1 MTAGRVPAWS
11 RVRFSLRWKI
21 TLPFMLLAL
30 VLGIGATVLLNRLM
44 QETEET
50 RFLRQLADSGQQ
62 ASDAVVRLEADLLEV
77 ERLIAN
83 TEGVADAVGGANAE
97 SLRQRVLPLVIN
109 SGVDVVAVID
119 SSATSLLS
127 IRRAPDS
134 PPGEYSSERGEA
146 FYGQWG
152 FVGEILQGVEDEG
165 IGDKRAGL
173 ESIRLGDQSPFV
185 FFVGGPLR
193 SASGEVFGAVLVG
206 HYLDTLVDVLGSQAS
221 ANVSIYH
228 LDTGDLLNSGL
239 ESASA
244 ETARLTS
251 DLLAEVTSEGGTA
264 SPVRPLDV
272 AGVAYEEVLLPF
284 VARGGEPFGVL
295 GVSLLWAPLG
305 VSVRDNLLM
314 VVSLSALSLA
324 LIVLIGLFISSR
336 ITRPLVEIA
345 EASAEVATGRLDTR
359 VSEKGGDELALLGR
373 TFNYMVEGLREG
385 TIYRDLLGRT
395 MTPEVREQ
403 LRKSLVDG
411 RGVLEGQESLASIL
425 CADLGGL
432 ALIAEE
438 REPREVLATLHE
450 YYDALVPILGQH
462 GGVVSKFDGES
473 LTAFFGI
480 LPRSLPAHVSALQA
494 VHAAMA
500 MLEAVAAMGEA
511 RAERGLR
518 ALDMG
523 IGVSTGRVVAGGV
536 GSKERMHYAV
546 LGDTVSTALRI
557 QQAARELTS
566 GGLLISEDTEHYLG
580 SARRQFEFGRTGVAQ
595 LRGKKKQ
602 VTVYEVRGRLS
613 RLVERRGS
621 EGRR

>member
-1 MTAGRVPAWS
+1 MSTGQAPAWS

-30 VLGIGATVLLNRLM
+30 VLGIGATILLNRLM
-44 QETEET
+44 QESEET

-62 ASDAVVRLEADLLEV
+62 ASDAVVRVEVDLLEV

-83 TEGVADAVGGANAE
+83 TEGVADSAGEANAE

-109 SGVDVVAVID
+109 SGVDIVVVLD
-119 SSATSLLS
+119 PSATSLLS
-127 IRRAPDS
+127 VRRAPDA

-146 FYGQWG
+146 YFSEWP
-152 FVGEILQGVEDEG
+152 FVTGILRGEVDEG

-173 ESIRLGDQSPFV
+173 ESIQIGDRPVHV

-193 SASGEVFGAVLVG
+193 SPSGQVLGAVLVG
-206 HYLDTLVDVLGSQAS
+206 RYLDGLVSILGSQA
-221 ANVSIYH
+221 AGNVSIYQ
-228 LDTGDLLNSGL
+228 LETGELLRSSL
-239 ESASA
+239 ESVSSEA
-244 ETARLTS
+244 ARLPS
-251 DLLAEVTSEGGTA
+251 DLMARVISEGETV
-264 SPVRPLDV
+264 SPVRPLDA

-284 VARGGEPFGVL
+284 VARGGEPLGVM

-314 VVSLSALSLA
+314 IVSLSALSLA

-336 ITRPLVEIA
+336 ITGPLVEIA
-345 EASAEVATGRLDTR
+345 DASAAVATGRLDTR
-359 VSEKGGDELALLGR
+359 VPEKGDDELALLGR
-373 TFNYMVEGLREG
+373 TFNFMVEGLREG
-385 TIYRDLLGRT
+385 TVYRDLLGRT
-395 MTPEVREQ
+395 MTPEVRDQ

-411 RGVLEGQESLASIL
+411 RGVLEGQESIATIL

-432 ALIAEE
+432 ALIAEDL
-438 REPREVLATLHE
+438 EPREVLATLHE
-450 YYDALVPILGQH
+450 YYDELIPIIGHH

-480 LPRSLPAHVSALQA
+480 LPRRVPPQVSALQA

-500 MLEAVAAMGEA
+500 MLEAVEELGTARASRGEA
-511 RAERGLR
+511 

-523 IGVSTGRVVAGGV
+523 IGVSTGPVVAGGV

-546 LGDTVSTALRI
+546 LGDTVSTAMRI

-580 SARRQFEFGRTGVAQ
+580 GARRQFEFGRTGVAQ
-595 LRGKKKQ
+595 LRGKRRQ
-602 VTVYEVRGRLS
+602 VTVLEVRRRLS
-613 RLVERRGS
+613 RLVERRA
-621 EGRR
+621 

>member
-1 MTAGRVPAWS
+1 
-11 RVRFSLRWKI
+11 VRFSLRWKI

-44 QETEET
+44 QESEET

-62 ASDAVVRLEADLLEV
+62 ASDAVVRDEADLLEV

-83 TEGVADAVGGANAE
+83 TEGIVEAVDQANAE

-109 SGVDVVAVID
+109 SRVDIVVVLD
-119 SSATSLLS
+119 RSATSLLT
-127 IRRAPDS
+127 IRRAPDA

-146 FYGQWG
+146 FYADWP
-152 FVGEILQGVEDEG
+152 FVSEILQGVVDEG

-173 ESIRLGDQSPFV
+173 EGIQVGDRPLHV

-193 SASGEVFGAVLVG
+193 IPSGEVLGAVLVG
-206 HYLDTLVDVLGSQAS
+206 HYLDTLVNVLGSQAA
-221 ANVSIYH
+221 ANTSLY
-228 LDTGDLLNSGL
+228 DLQAGELLSSSL
-239 ESASA
+239 ESLSA
-244 ETARLTS
+244 DAARLTS
-251 DLLAEVTSEGGTA
+251 DQLAQVTAQDETA
-264 SPVRPLDV
+264 SPVRPLDA

-284 VARGGEPFGVL
+284 VARGGEPLGVL

-305 VSVRDNLLM
+305 VSLRDNLLM
-314 VVSLSALSLA
+314 IVSLSALSLA
-324 LIVLIGLFISSR
+324 LIVLIGLMISSR
-336 ITRPLVEIA
+336 ITGPLVEIA
-345 EASAEVATGRLDTR
+345 DASAAVATGRLDTR
-359 VSEKGGDELALLGR
+359 VPERGNDELALLGR

-395 MTPEVREQ
+395 MTPEVRDQ

-411 RGVLEGQESLASIL
+411 RGVFAGQESIATIL

-432 ALIAEE
+432 ALIAED
-438 REPREVLATLHE
+438 REPRDVLATLHE
-450 YYDALVPILGQH
+450 YYDALIPILGQH

-480 LPRSLPAHVSALQA
+480 LPRPLPAQVSALQG

-500 MLEAVAAMGEA
+500 MLETLEELGTA
-511 RAERGLR
+511 RAGRGEM

-523 IGVSTGRVVAGGV
+523 IGVSTGPVVAGGV

-546 LGDTVSTALRI
+546 LGDTVSTASRI

-566 GGLLISEDTEHYLG
+566 GGLLISEDTLHYLG
-580 SARRQFEFGRTGVAQ
+580 GAKRQFEFGRTGVAQ
-595 LRGKKKQ
+595 LRGKRRQ
-602 VTVYEVRGRLS
+602 VTVLEVRRRLE
-613 RLVERRGS
+613 RLVVRR
-621 EGRR
+621 E

>member
-1 MTAGRVPAWS
+1 MAAGKVPAWS

-44 QETEET
+44 QESEET

-62 ASDAVVRLEADLLEV
+62 ASDAVVRVEADLLEV

-83 TEGVADAVGGANAE
+83 TEGVAEAAGSGDAE
-97 SLRQRVLPLVIN
+97 SLRQRVLPLAIN

-119 SSATSLLS
+119 SSASSLLS
-127 IRRAPDS
+127 VRRAPDS
-134 PPGEYSSERGEA
+134 PPGEYTSERGEA
-146 FYGQWG
+146 FYSQWG
-152 FVGEILQGVEDEG
+152 FVSEILQGVHDEG
-165 IGDKRAGL
+165 VGDKRVGL
-173 ESIRLGDQSPFV
+173 ESIRLGDQSPYV

-193 SASGEVFGAVLVG
+193 SPAGDVIGAVLVG
-206 HYLDTLVDVLGSQAS
+206 QYLDTLVDGLGSQAG
-221 ANVSIYH
+221 ANVAIYQ
-228 LDTGDLLNSGL
+228 LETGELLKTGL

-244 ETARLTS
+244 DASRLAP
-251 DLLAEVTSEGGTA
+251 DLLAEVTAQGSTA
-264 SPVRPLDV
+264 TPVRPLDV

-284 VARGGEPFGVL
+284 VARGGERLGVL

-305 VSVRDNLLM
+305 VSIRDNLLM

-324 LIVLIGLFISSR
+324 LIVLIGLFISGR

-345 EASAEVATGRLDTR
+345 EASVDVATGRLDTR
-359 VSEKGGDELALLGR
+359 VSERGDDELALLGR

-411 RGVLEGQESLASIL
+411 RGVLEGQESVATIL

-432 ALIAEE
+432 ARIAEE
-438 REPREVLATLHE
+438 RQPREVLKTLHE
-450 YYDALVPILGQH
+450 YYDALIPILAQH

-480 LPRSLPAHVSALQA
+480 LPRTLPAQVSALQA

-500 MLEAVAAMGEA
+500 MLETVTALGEA
-511 RAERGLR
+511 RAEQGMR

-523 IGVSTGRVVAGGV
+523 IGVSTGPVVAGGV

-566 GGLLISEDTEHYLG
+566 GGLLISEDTERYLG
-580 SARRQFEFGRTGVAQ
+580 SARGQFDFGRTGVAQ
-595 LRGKKKQ
+595 LRGKRRQ
-602 VTVYEVRGRLS
+602 VTVYEVRGRRD
-613 RLVERRGS
+613 RLVKPRG
-621 EGRR
+621 